1 MHGASWHRLRAF
13 VTADSLNV
21 KNETIVEHT
30 KKSALFDRAYHYV
43 IFIIYN
49 DFD

>member
-13 VTADSLNV
+13 VTADSLNF

-30 KKSALFDRAYHYV
+30 KKSALFDRAYHYA
-43 IFIIYN
+43 IFKTDN
-49 DFD
+49 DLD